1 MKKVIPLLL
10 AALLL
15 AGCASTPAATVK
27 TTAPVQTTAAT
38 EAAAETAP
46 VAATDAPVYTSRLTV
61 RRSSPSPTTV

>member
-46 VAATDAPVYTSRLTV
+46 VGRHRCAGLHLPL
-61 RRSSPSPTTV
+61 

>member
-10 AALLL
+10 TALLL
-15 AGCASTPAATVK
+15 AGCASTPAATVE

-46 VAATDAPVYTSRLTV
+46 VAVAEAPV
-61 RRSSPSPTTV
+61 